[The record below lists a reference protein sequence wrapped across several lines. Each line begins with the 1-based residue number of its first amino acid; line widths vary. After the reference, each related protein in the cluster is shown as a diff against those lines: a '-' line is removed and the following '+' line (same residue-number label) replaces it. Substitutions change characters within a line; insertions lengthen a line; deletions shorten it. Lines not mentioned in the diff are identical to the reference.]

1 MAFTRSTD
9 DLNIIAALN
18 DEPNAVGGLTAA
30 ELKAKFDAASLA
42 LQKFINAHIDEL
54 AAPYAA
60 ANIGAVALDNSASNL
75 QAQLEV
81 LQKAIVTAGGS
92 CALITYG
99 ELQ

>member
-18 DEPNAVGGLTAA
+18 DEPNDVGGLTAA

-42 LQKFINAHIDEL
+42 LQTFINAHIDEL
-54 AAPYAA
+54 AASTAA
-60 ANIGAVALDNSASNL
+60 TNIGAVAVDGSATNL

-81 LQKAIVTAGGS
+81 LRNAAVAAGGS